1 MPQVMYETMP
11 DHNLPEELVQFRDSI
26 RRFVDRELRPMER
39 HVSIDGKLPADVEA
53 AVAAKAQAAG
63 FWLMDVP
70 AELGGADLGLLALAI
85 FWEEIA
91 RTTAVSARDH
101 AIFGP
106 TIGPILL
113 SLQGDMRERYLM
125 PVLRGERKACFAQTE
140 PDAGSDPASMRTRAV
155 RTESGWKITGTKRYI
170 TKAATAD
177 FAQVMAVTDPEKRA
191 RGGIS
196 CFIVDMATPGVSIGP
211 AEMTM
216 MGDTPYEIIF
226 EDAEVPAENLIGGE
240 GMGFSLAQNYINHGR
255 IRHGAHSC
263 GAMARCLEMTAAYVK
278 QRKTFGALLADRQ
291 GVQWMLADGYM
302 ALHATRLMV
311 HDAAA
316 KLDLGQDARVETFMA
331 KITGVESGFKVI
343 DDCLQLHGGMG
354 LTRET
359 PLERYWRDLRS
370 FRITEG
376 PTEVLKTTMARSIL
390 KNAGL

>member
-1 MPQVMYETMP
+1 MYETMP
-11 DHNLPEELVQFRDSI
+11 DHNLPDELIQFRDSI
-26 RRFVDRELRPMER
+26 RRFVDRELRPLEKK
-39 HVSIDGKLPADVEA
+39 VTIEGKLPPEVEA
-53 AVAAKAQAAG
+53 EVAAKAKASG
-63 FWLMDVP
+63 FWLMEVP
-70 AELGGADLGLLALAI
+70 AELGGAELGLLPLAI

-101 AIFGP
+101 GIFGP
-106 TIGPILL
+106 TVGPILL
-113 SLQGDMRERYLM
+113 GLQGEMRERYLM
-125 PVLRGERKACFAQTE
+125 PVLRGELKACFAQTE

-155 RTESGWKITGTKRYI
+155 RTDKGWKINGTKRYI

-177 FAQVMAVTDPEKRA
+177 FAQVMAVTDPEKGA

-196 CFIVDMATPGVSIGP
+196 CFIVDMNTPGVKIGP

-216 MGDTPYEIIF
+216 MGDTPYEIIL
-226 EDAEVPAENLIGGE
+226 EDAEIPAGNLIGEE
-240 GMGFSLAQNYINHGR
+240 GKGFALAQKFLNHGR

-278 QRKTFGALLADRQ
+278 QRKTFGAPLSDRQ
-291 GVQWMLADGYM
+291 CVQWMVADGYM
-302 ALHATRLMV
+302 RLHATRLMV

-316 KLDLGQDARVETFMA
+316 KLDLGMDARVETFMA
-331 KITGVESGFKVI
+331 KVTGVENGFKVI

>member
-1 MPQVMYETMP
+1 MYETMS
-11 DHNLPEELVQFRDSI
+11 DHALPEELTAFRDSL
-26 RRFVDRELRPMER
+26 RRFVDRELRPLER
-39 HVSIDGKLPADVEA
+39 HVSIDGKLPPEIEA
-53 AVAAKAQAAG
+53 EAAAKAHAAG

-70 AELGGADLGLLALAI
+70 AELGGADLGLRALAI

-101 AIFGP
+101 GIFGP

-113 SLQGDMRERYLM
+113 ALQGDLRERYLM
-125 PVLRGERKACFAQTE
+125 PVLRGELKPCFAQTE
-140 PDAGSDPASMRTRAV
+140 PGAGSDPASMRTRAE
-155 RTESGWKITGTKRYI
+155 RTATGWRITGTKSYI

-177 FAQVMAVTDPEKRA
+177 FAQLMAVTDPAKGA

-196 CFIVDMATPGVSIGP
+196 CFIVDMATPGVSIGQ
-211 AEMTM
+211 AEQTI

-226 EDAEVPAENLIGGE
+226 DNVEVPAANLVGAE
-240 GMGFSLAQNYINHGR
+240 GHGFALAQNYINHGR

-263 GAMARCLEMTAAYVK
+263 GAMARCLDMTARHVK
-278 QRKTFGALLADRQ
+278 QRTTFGALLSDRQ
-291 GVQWMLADGYM
+291 GVQWMLADGYTR
-302 ALHATRLMV
+302 LHATRLMV

-316 KLDLGQDARVETFMA
+316 KADLGIDARVETFMA
-331 KITGVESGFKVI
+331 KITGVENGFKVV

-354 LTRET
+354 LSRDT

-376 PTEVLKTTMARSIL
+376 PTEVLKTTMARAIL
-390 KNAGL
+390 KHAGE